1 MRRPYNGR
9 MAAARPARDTYRH
22 GNVRAEAIEAA
33 YALVAAEGHEALSL
47 RRVADAIGVA
57 HRSLYN
63 HFEDREALLDAVAE
77 RGYAALAEAVRG
89 AESREEFVRAFVTF
103 ALGNPGLYG
112 AIASRPHSTMP
123 AKRGLHNAAHLMVAE
138 ARRHFS
144 RPDLSPEADRRA
156 IMKVLILLRGA
167 LSMHAAGILDVPGD
181 EGLIAELQAMVASG

>member
-1 MRRPYNGR
+1 MPP
-9 MAAARPARDTYRH
+9 RPARDTYRH
-22 GNVRAEAIEAA
+22 GNVRAEAIDAA
-33 YALVAAEGHEALSL
+33 YDIVVAGGHEALSV

-77 RGYAALAEAVRG
+77 RGYAALAEALKPAR
-89 AESREEFVRAFVTF
+89 SREEFVAAFITF
-103 ALGNPGLYG
+103 ALGNPGLYA
-112 AIASRPHSTMP
+112 AIASRPHGTMP
-123 AKRGLHNAAHLMVAE
+123 AKRALHNAAHLMVAE

-144 RPDLSPEADRRA
+144 RPDLTPEQDRRA

>member
-1 MRRPYNGR
+1 M
-9 MAAARPARDTYRH
+9 AARPRDTYRH

-33 YALVAAEGHEALSL
+33 YGLVAAEGHEALSL
-47 RRVADAIGVA
+47 RRVADAVGVA

-77 RGYAALAEAVRG
+77 RGYAELAEAVKP
-89 AESREEFVRAFVTF
+89 AQSREDFVAAFVSF
-103 ALGNPGLYG
+103 ALEHPGLYG
-112 AIASRPHSTMP
+112 AIASRPHGTMP
-123 AKRGLHNAAHLMVAE
+123 AKRALHNAAHLLIAE

-144 RPDLSPEADRRA
+144 RPYLDAEQDRRA

-167 LSMHAAGILDVPGD
+167 LGMHAAGILDVPGD